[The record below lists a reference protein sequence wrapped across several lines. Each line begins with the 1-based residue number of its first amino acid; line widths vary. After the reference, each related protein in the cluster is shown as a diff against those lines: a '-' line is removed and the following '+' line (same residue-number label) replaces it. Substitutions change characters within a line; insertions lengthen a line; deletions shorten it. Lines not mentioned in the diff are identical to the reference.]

1 MRIMRRLLIALGI
14 IVVIVIAG
22 QLIIFSNG
30 RPALP
35 VVADG
40 NLATTTASHSPSA
53 TSAAGLT
60 PPPAL
65 TRTPVATPIAD
76 FIARV
81 ITRTNQYRQE
91 HGCPA
96 LMPNAILQWT
106 AQFHSQ
112 DMALN
117 DFVGHDSSDGTKVWD
132 RIKRAGYNYSLVAE
146 NAAWGQ
152 QTPEEVVDV
161 WFNET
166 PPNDL
171 HRQNILNC
179 KLRDIGVGYYYLA
192 NDPGKITAH
201 TYWTQDFG
209 TPLQP

>member
-1 MRIMRRLLIALGI
+1 MRRLLIFLGVFV
-14 IVVIVIAG
+14 IVVIAG

-30 RPALP
+30 KPVFPA
-35 VVADG
+35 VAEG
-40 NLATTTASHSPSA
+40 ELATTTPGHSPSA
-53 TSAAGLT
+53 TLAASLT

-65 TRTPVATPIAD
+65 TQTPVATPIAD
-76 FIARV
+76 FVARV
-81 ITRTNQYRQE
+81 IARTNQYRLAN
-91 HGCPA
+91 GCPA
-96 LMPNAILQWT
+96 LKPNAILQWT

-132 RIKRAGYNYSLVAE
+132 RIKRAGYDYSLVAE

-192 NDPGKITAH
+192 DDPGKITAH